1 LIGEM
6 VEVSSADERRDDV
19 GVDPRDRSSD
29 QAARGSLIIA
39 GPMMR
44 LVIIVC
50 LRYRLDLASV
60 RAQARLVE
68 AKVLAAFRFY

>member
-1 LIGEM
+1 MIGEM

-39 GPMMR
+39 GTRGSVIR
-44 LVIIVC
+44 LVIILC
-50 LRYRLDLASV
+50 LR
-60 RAQARLVE
+60 
-68 AKVLAAFRFY
+68 